1 MKEQFDL
8 LIRNATII
16 DGSGAAR
23 YEGDIG
29 VRGDRIV
36 KIGRLDAAKGDTEV
50 DASGKVAAPG
60 FIDAHT
66 HDDRLMLSAGEMA
79 PKVSQG
85 VTTVVAGNC
94 GISLSPMPGGM
105 KGAVPAPLD
114 LLDNEGRWFRFP
126 TFGAYVEELGAHPA
140 ATNCALLVGHMTL
153 RVATMNNLDRPATSV
168 EIVRMRDLVREA
180 LASGAIGFSTG
191 LYYEL
196 SNAAPAEEVVQ
207 IAQPLK
213 EFNGIY
219 CTHMRD
225 EAEKVLDSL
234 DESFRTG
241 RELGVP
247 VVISHHKV
255 VGSKNHGRSKE
266 TLPRIAEAMRA
277 QPVCLDC
284 YPYMASSTML
294 SYARTRICSRVIVS
308 SSRPHPQYA
317 GMDLDEVVK
326 KMGLPVED
334 AIAKLQPA
342 SAIYFSMDETDVQRI
357 LSFENT
363 MVGSDGLPHDI
374 APHPRL
380 WGCFPRVLGHYSRD
394 LKLFPLE
401 AAVRKMT
408 GLPAKTFGLK
418 DRGVLKE
425 GAYADITLFDP
436 ATVAETATWEKPIQ
450 SALGI
455 DSTIVNG
462 AIVWRNNQ
470 ATGNRSGK
478 VLRRERAPTA

>member
-1 MKEQFDL
+1 
-8 LIRNATII
+8 
-16 DGSGAAR
+16 
-23 YEGDIG
+23 
-29 VRGDRIV
+29 
-36 KIGRLDAAKGDTEV
+36 
-50 DASGKVAAPG
+50 
-60 FIDAHT
+60 
-66 HDDRLMLSAGEMA
+66 
-79 PKVSQG
+79 
-85 VTTVVAGNC
+85 
-94 GISLSPMPGGM
+94 MPDGM
-105 KGAVPAPLD
+105 KGTAPAPLD
-114 LLDNEGRWFRFP
+114 LLDNEGTWFRFP
-126 TFGAYVEELGAHPA
+126 TFAAYVEELAAHPA
-140 ATNCALLVGHMTL
+140 STNCALLVGHMTL
-153 RVATMNNLDRPATSV
+153 RVVTMDHLDRPATTA
-168 EIVRMRDLVREA
+168 EIGRMRGLVREA
-180 LASGAIGFSTG
+180 LGSGAIGFSSG

-225 EAEKVLDSL
+225 EAEHVLESL
-234 DESFRTG
+234 DESFRAG

-255 VGSKNHGRSKE
+255 VGSKNHGRSRE
-266 TLPRIAEAMRA
+266 TLSHIAEAMRM

-294 SYARTRICSRVIVS
+294 SYARTLICSRVIVS
-308 SSRPHPQYA
+308 SSKPYPQFA

-326 KMGLPVED
+326 TMGLRVEE

-363 MVGSDGLPHDI
+363 MIGSDGLPHDL

-394 LKLFPLE
+394 LKLFSLE
-401 AAVRKMT
+401 TAVRKMT

-425 GAYADITLFDP
+425 GAYADIAVFDP
-436 ATVAETATWEKPIQ
+436 ATIAETATWEKPIQ
-450 SALGI
+450 PASGI
-455 DSTIVNG
+455 AATIVNG
-462 AIVWRNNQ
+462 LIVWQNNRP
-470 ATGNRSGK
+470 TGKRPGK
-478 VLRRERAPTA
+478 VLRRES